1 MSSQDVA
8 LEEQHLYTARHRVYV
23 LLEGGQTGGWVGHVI
38 EAILVTLIVAN
49 VLAYTAQS
57 IPEIDAKYALYFG
70 ILEWISVV
78 IFTIEYLARLWTA
91 PEDPTAQRGRWRSR
105 VTYALRPMMVID
117 FVSFAPAYVALFI
130 PFIDLRI
137 LRLIRLLRLL
147 KIARYSP
154 ALSTLMQVLAEE
166 RRALYGTVLLLLCAM
181 VFAAAAIHVT
191 EGNVKGA
198 SDAFH
203 TMPGSMYWAIT
214 TLTTVGYGDVTP
226 ITAAGRF
233 IAGLTMI
240 VGLGL
245 FALPVGIVATG
256 FVNSIHRRDFVVTF
270 GMLARVPLF
279 RGIDAQIIG
288 EMMTMLRARACAAGA
303 VISAAGARAD
313 AMYFVISGEVEATL
327 QNRKIRFRSGDFFGE
342 LALLEQTMRSATVVA
357 VEPAQI
363 LTLAVDDF
371 NHLLTKHP
379 GLMRRIHKMAAARAE
394 DIAQAGA
401 ISESEI
407 KAARRM
413 RKRAERN
420 PDAKDRNREPEPD
433 DTDDEP
439 RRRG

>member
-1 MSSQDVA
+1 MA
-8 LEEQHLYTARHRVYV
+8 LVEDHLTTRRHKAYV
-23 LLEGGQTGGWVGHVI
+23 ILEGGRTGGFIGHVI
-38 EAILVTLIVAN
+38 EGVLITLIVSN
-49 VLAYTAQS
+49 VLAYTLQS
-57 IPEIDAKYALYFG
+57 IPSIDKQFASFFS
-70 ILEWISVV
+70 ILETVSVV
-78 IFTIEYLARLWTA
+78 IFTVEYLARLWTA
-91 PEDPTAQRGRWRSR
+91 PEDPTCPKGRWRSR
-105 VTYALRPMMVID
+105 VTFALRPMMVID
-117 FVSFAPAYVALFI
+117 FMSIAPAYVAIFI
-130 PFIDLRI
+130 PFIDLRF

-154 ALSTLMQVLAEE
+154 ALSTLAQVLAEE

-181 VFAAAAIHVT
+181 VFAAAAMHVV
-191 EGNVKGA
+191 EGGDPTANA
-198 SDAFH
+198 AFK

-226 ITAAGRF
+226 TTGIGRF
-233 IAGLTMI
+233 IAGITMI

-270 GMLARVPLF
+270 GMLSRVPLF

-288 EMMTMLRARACAAGA
+288 EMMVMLRARAVSAGTI
-303 VISAAGARAD
+303 ISATGARAD
-313 AMYFVISGEVEATL
+313 AMYFVVSGEVEANL
-327 QNRKIRFRSGDFFGE
+327 ANRRIRFRTGDFFGE
-342 LALLEQTMRSATVVA
+342 LALLEETMRAATVVA
-357 VEPAQI
+357 VEASRV
-363 LTLAVDDF
+363 LTLSVDDF

-420 PDAKDRNREPEPD
+420 PDADPVV
-433 DTDDEP
+433 
-439 RRRG
+439 G

>member
-1 MSSQDVA
+1 MSTQAPA
-8 LEEQHLYTARHRVYV
+8 LEDHLTTARHRAYV
-23 LLEGGQTGGWVGHVI
+23 LLEGGQSGGFFGHVI
-38 EAILVTLIVAN
+38 EVVLISLIVGN
-49 VLAYTAQS
+49 VLAYTVQS
-57 IPEIDAKYALYFG
+57 IPTVDTKYALFFNW
-70 ILEWISVV
+70 LEGVSVV
-78 IFTIEYLARLWTA
+78 IFTLEYLVRIWTA
-91 PEDPTAQRGRWRSR
+91 PEDPTSQRGRWWGRF
-105 VTYALRPMMVID
+105 TYALRPMMLID
-117 FVSFAPAYVALFI
+117 LLSFAPAYIAFFI
-130 PFIDLRI
+130 PFIDLRF
-137 LRLIRLLRLL
+137 LRLVRLLRLL

-181 VFAAAAIHVT
+181 VFAAAAMHVV
-191 EGNVKGA
+191 EGGDPAA
-198 SDAFH
+198 SVAFK

-226 ITAAGRF
+226 ISAAGRF

-270 GMLARVPLF
+270 GMLSRVPLF

-288 EMMTMLRARACAAGA
+288 EMMTMLRARACAGGT

-313 AMYFVISGEVEATL
+313 AMYFVISGEVEASL

-357 VEPAQI
+357 VESSRI

-420 PDAKDRNREPEPD
+420 PDAGDASAEK
-433 DTDDEP
+433 
-439 RRRG
+439 

>member
-1 MSSQDVA
+1 MAEAGLD
-8 LEEQHLYTARHRVYV
+8 HLYTRRHRAYV
-23 LLEGGQTGGWVGHVI
+23 LLEGGQTGGFFGLVV
-38 EAILVTLIVAN
+38 ETILVSLIIAN
-49 VLAYTAQS
+49 VVAYTLES
-57 IPEIDAKYALYFG
+57 IPEIGDRFDTFFLW
-70 ILEWISVV
+70 LERVSVV
-78 IFTIEYLARLWTA
+78 IFTVEYLVRLWTS
-91 PEDPTAQRGRWRSR
+91 PEDPTAQRGRLWGR
-105 VTYALRPMMVID
+105 VSYALRPMMVID
-117 FVSFAPAYVALFI
+117 FISFAPAYVALFI
-130 PFIDLRI
+130 PFIDLRF

-166 RRALYGTVLLLLCAM
+166 RRALYGTLLLLLCAM
-181 VFAAAAIHVT
+181 VFAAAAMHVI
-191 EGNVKGA
+191 EGGVAGA
-198 SDAFH
+198 NSAFT

-214 TLTTVGYGDVTP
+214 TLTTVGYGDTYP
-226 ITAAGRF
+226 ITALGRLVAGV
-233 IAGLTMI
+233 TMI
-240 VGLGL
+240 AGLGL

-288 EMMTMLRARACAAGA
+288 EMMTLLRARAVSGGTI
-303 VISAAGARAD
+303 ISAAGARAD
-313 AMYFVISGEVEATL
+313 AMYFVISGEVEASL

-342 LALLEQTMRSATVVA
+342 LALLEETMRAATVVA
-357 VEPAQI
+357 VEPSRV

-371 NHLLTKHP
+371 NHLLTRHP

-420 PDAKDRNREPEPD
+420 PEATE
-433 DTDDEP
+433 T
-439 RRRG
+439 

>member
-1 MSSQDVA
+1 MMDEDLARLS
-8 LEEQHLYTARHRVYV
+8 TARHRAYV
-23 LLEGGQTGGWVGHVI
+23 LLEGGQSGGFFG
-38 EAILVTLIVAN
+38 LVVEIVLVSLIIAN
-49 VLAYTAQS
+49 VLAYTLES
-57 IPEIDAKYALYFG
+57 IPELGDRFDTFFTW
-70 ILEWISVV
+70 LEMISVV
-78 IFTIEYLARLWTA
+78 IFTIEYLVRLWTA
-91 PEDPTAQRGRWRSR
+91 PEDPTAMHDRLWGRVS
-105 VTYALRPMMVID
+105 YALRPMMVID
-117 FVSFAPAYVALFI
+117 LMSFAPAYVALFI
-130 PFIDLRI
+130 PFVDLRF
-137 LRLIRLLRLL
+137 LRLVRLLRLL

-166 RRALYGTVLLLLCAM
+166 RRALYGTLLLLLCAM
-181 VFAAAAIHVT
+181 VFAAAAMHVI
-191 EGNVKGA
+191 EGGAPGANV
-198 SDAFH
+198 AFR

-214 TLTTVGYGDVTP
+214 TLTTVGYGDIVP
-226 ITAAGRF
+226 ITALGRLVAG
-233 IAGLTMI
+233 ITMI

-270 GMLARVPLF
+270 GMLSRVPLF

-288 EMMTMLRARACAAGA
+288 EMMVMLRARAVSTGT

-327 QNRKIRFRSGDFFGE
+327 QNRKIHFRAGDFFGE
-342 LALLEQTMRSATVVA
+342 LALLEETMRAATVIA
-357 VEPAQI
+357 VEPSRI

-371 NHLLTKHP
+371 NHLLVKHP

-420 PDAKDRNREPEPD
+420 PESV
-433 DTDDEP
+433 
-439 RRRG
+439 GF

>member
-1 MSSQDVA
+1 MATV
-8 LEEQHLYTARHRVYV
+8 EEYLASPRHRTYV
-23 LLEGGQTGGWVGHVI
+23 VLEGGRTGGLIGHIV
-38 EAILVTLIVAN
+38 EVVLVALIVAN
-49 VLAYTAQS
+49 VLAYVLQS
-57 IPEIDAKYALYFG
+57 LPDVDERYGRLFNALEIV
-70 ILEWISVV
+70 SVA
-78 IFTIEYLARLWTA
+78 IFTAEYLARLWTA
-91 PEDPTAQRGRWRSR
+91 PEDPTAKRGRIWSR
-105 VTYALRPMMVID
+105 VNYAFRPMMLID
-117 FVSFAPAYVALFI
+117 LVSFAPAYVALFV
-130 PFIDLRI
+130 PFVDLRF

-166 RRALYGTVLLLLCAM
+166 RRALYGTLLLLLCAM
-181 VFAAAAIHVT
+181 VFAAAAMHVI
-191 EGNVKGA
+191 EGGA
-198 SDAFH
+198 QPKVFG

-214 TLTTVGYGDVTP
+214 TLTTVGYGDTFP
-226 ITAAGRF
+226 ITALGRF
-233 IAGLTMI
+233 VAGITMI

-288 EMMTMLRARACAAGA
+288 EMMVLLRARAVNAGA
-303 VISAAGARAD
+303 IISAAGARAD

-327 QNRKIRFRSGDFFGE
+327 QNRKIRFRTGDFFGE
-342 LALLEQTMRSATVVA
+342 LALLEETMRAATVVA
-357 VEPAQI
+357 VEPSRV
-363 LTLAVDDF
+363 LTLSVDDF

-407 KAARRM
+407 KAAKRM
-413 RKRAERN
+413 RRRAERN
-420 PDAKDRNREPEPD
+420 PEKPEPQ
-433 DTDDEP
+433 
-439 RRRG
+439 

>member
-1 MSSQDVA
+1 MS
-8 LEEQHLYTARHRVYV
+8 TAQIEDQLRAPRHRAYV
-23 LLEGGQTGGWVGHVI
+23 LLEGGRSGGFFGHVL
-38 EAILVTLIVAN
+38 EVILVSLIVTN

-57 IPEIDAKYALYFG
+57 IPDIDAKYATAFNW
-70 ILEWISVV
+70 LEWVSVAV
-78 IFTIEYLARLWTA
+78 FTLEYLVRLWTA
-91 PEDPTAQRGRWRSR
+91 PEDPTSQRGRLRSR
-105 VTYALRPMMVID
+105 ISYAFRPMMVID
-117 FVSFAPAYVALFI
+117 LMSFAPAYIALFV

-181 VFAAAAIHVT
+181 VFAAAAMHVT
-191 EGNVKGA
+191 EGNVQGA
-198 SDAFH
+198 SDAFK

-226 ITAAGRF
+226 FTATGRF

-270 GMLARVPLF
+270 GMLSRVPLF

-288 EMMTMLRARACAAGA
+288 EMMTMLRARACAGGT

-313 AMYFVISGEVEATL
+313 AMYFVISGEVEASL

-342 LALLEQTMRSATVVA
+342 LALLEETMRSATVVA
-357 VEPAQI
+357 VEPSRI

-420 PDAKDRNREPEPD
+420 PEAEVER
-433 DTDDEP
+433 
-439 RRRG
+439 

>member
-1 MSSQDVA
+1 MSVA
-8 LEEQHLYTARHRVYV
+8 EHHLASPRHRAYV
-23 LLEGGQTGGWVGHVI
+23 VLEGGRTGGIIGHII
-38 EAILVTLIVAN
+38 EAVLITLIVSN
-49 VLAYTAQS
+49 VAAYSLQTIPSVDAQFNS
-57 IPEIDAKYALYFG
+57 GFLW
-70 ILEWISVV
+70 LERISVA
-78 IFTIEYLARLWTA
+78 IFTIEYIARLWTA
-91 PEDPTAQRGRWRSR
+91 PEDPTATRGRYLSR
-105 VTYALRPMMVID
+105 INFALRPMMLID
-117 FVSFAPAYVALFI
+117 LMSIAPAYVALFI
-130 PFIDLRI
+130 PFVDLRF

-154 ALSTLMQVLAEE
+154 ALSTLAQVLAEE
-166 RRALYGTVLLLLCAM
+166 RRALYGTLLLLLCAM
-181 VFAAAAIHVT
+181 VFAAAAIHVV
-191 EGNVKGA
+191 EGGSPGSNPTFA
-198 SDAFH
+198 

-226 ITAAGRF
+226 VTGLGRL
-233 IAGLTMI
+233 IAGVTMV

-270 GMLARVPLF
+270 GMLSRVPLF

-288 EMMTMLRARACAAGA
+288 ELMVMLRARAVNAGA
-303 VISAAGARAD
+303 IISAAGARAD
-313 AMYFVISGEVEATL
+313 AMYFVISGEVEANL
-327 QNRKIRFRSGDFFGE
+327 QNRKIRFRTGDFFGE
-342 LALLEQTMRSATVVA
+342 LALLEETMRAATVIA
-357 VEPAQI
+357 VEPSRV

-371 NHLLTKHP
+371 NHLLSKHP

-420 PDAKDRNREPEPD
+420 PDAAD
-433 DTDDEP
+433 DLVES
-439 RRRG
+439 

>member
-1 MSSQDVA
+1 MSTPVPAIED
-8 LEEQHLYTARHRVYV
+8 HLTTPRHRAYV
-23 LLEGGQTGGWVGHVI
+23 LLEGGQTGGWLGHVI
-38 EAILVTLIVAN
+38 EAILITLIVGN
-49 VLAYTAQS
+49 VLAYTVQS
-57 IPEIDAKYALYFG
+57 IPEVDTRYAVNFG
-70 ILEWISVV
+70 WLEWVSVA
-78 IFTIEYLARLWTA
+78 IFTVEYLTRLWTA
-91 PEDPTAQRGRWRSR
+91 PEDPTALRGRWRSR
-105 VTYALRPMMVID
+105 IGYALRPTMLID
-117 FVSFAPAYVALFI
+117 LLSFAPAYIAIFI

-181 VFAAAAIHVT
+181 VFAAAAMHVT
-191 EGNVKGA
+191 EGTVKGA
-198 SDAFH
+198 SDAFR

-270 GMLARVPLF
+270 GMLSRVPLF
-279 RGIDAQIIG
+279 RGIDAQVIG
-288 EMMTMLRARACAAGA
+288 EMMTMLRARACAGGT

-313 AMYFVISGEVEATL
+313 AMYFVISGEVEASL

-357 VEPAQI
+357 VEPSRI

-420 PDAKDRNREPEPD
+420 PDATDSDADPD
-433 DTDDEP
+433 TRPDGEP

>member
-1 MSSQDVA
+1 MVA
-8 LEEQHLYTARHRVYV
+8 IEDHLRSPRHRAYV
-23 LLEGGQTGGWVGHVI
+23 LLEGGQSGGFFGHVI
-38 EAILVTLIVAN
+38 EVVLVSLIIAN
-49 VLAYTAQS
+49 VLAYTLQS
-57 IPEIDAKYALYFG
+57 IPDIGTRYDRLFTW
-70 ILEWISVV
+70 LEMISVV
-78 IFTIEYLARLWTA
+78 VFTIEYLMRIWTA
-91 PEDPTAQRGRWRSR
+91 PEDPTVTRGRLWGRISF
-105 VTYALRPMMVID
+105 ALRPMMLID
-117 FVSFAPAYVALFI
+117 LISFAPAYIAIFI
-130 PFIDLRI
+130 PFIDLRF
-137 LRLIRLLRLL
+137 LRLVRLLRLL

-166 RRALYGTVLLLLCAM
+166 RRALYGTLLLLLCAM
-181 VFAAAAIHVT
+181 VFAAAAMHVV
-191 EGNVKGA
+191 EGGNPHA
-198 SDAFH
+198 NAAFQ
-203 TMPGSMYWAIT
+203 TMPDSMYWAIT

-226 ITAAGRF
+226 TTELGHL
-233 IAGLTMI
+233 IAGITMI

-270 GMLARVPLF
+270 GMLSRVPLF

-288 EMMTMLRARACAAGA
+288 EMMVMLRARAVSAGTI
-303 VISAAGARAD
+303 ISAAGARAD
-313 AMYFVISGEVEATL
+313 AMYFVISGEVEASM

-342 LALLEQTMRSATVVA
+342 LALLEETMRSATVVA
-357 VEPAQI
+357 VEPSRI

-379 GLMRRIHKMAAARAE
+379 GMMRRIHKMAAARAE

-420 PDAKDRNREPEPD
+420 PEGGKPFEP
-433 DTDDEP
+433 
-439 RRRG
+439 

>member
-1 MSSQDVA
+1 MTAFED
-8 LEEQHLYTARHRVYV
+8 HLISPRHRAYV
-23 LLEGGQTGGWVGHVI
+23 MLEGGRTGGFFGHVI
-38 EAILVTLIVAN
+38 EAVLITLIVGN
-49 VLAYTAQS
+49 VAAYTLQS
-57 IPEIDAKYALYFG
+57 IPSIDLQFSTEFLW
-70 ILEWISVV
+70 LERISVA
-78 IFTIEYLARLWTA
+78 IFTVEYLARLWTA
-91 PEDPTAQRGRWRSR
+91 PEDPTIPRGRVRGR
-105 VTYALRPMMVID
+105 IAFLLRPMMVID
-117 FVSFAPAYVALFI
+117 FLSIAPAYVALFI
-130 PFIDLRI
+130 PFIDLRF

-154 ALSTLMQVLAEE
+154 ALSTLAQVLAEE

-181 VFAAAAIHVT
+181 VFAAAAMHVV
-191 EGNVKGA
+191 EGGNPQA
-198 SDAFH
+198 NPAFS
-203 TMPGSMYWAIT
+203 TMPDSMYWAIT

-226 ITAAGRF
+226 STELGRM
-233 IAGLTMI
+233 IAGMTMI

-270 GMLARVPLF
+270 GMLSRVPLF

-288 EMMTMLRARACAAGA
+288 EMMVMLRARAVSAGT

-313 AMYFVISGEVEATL
+313 AMYFVISGEVEANL
-327 QNRKIRFRSGDFFGE
+327 QNRKIRFRTGDFFGE
-342 LALLEQTMRSATVVA
+342 LALLEETMRSATVVA
-357 VEPAQI
+357 VEPSRI

-379 GLMRRIHKMAAARAE
+379 GLMRRIHKMAAARAH

-413 RKRAERN
+413 RRRAER
-420 PDAKDRNREPEPD
+420 KPEGV
-433 DTDDEP
+433 DEP
-439 RRRG
+439 AES

>member
-1 MSSQDVA
+1 MTLA
-8 LEEQHLYTARHRVYV
+8 LEDQIASPRHRAY
-23 LLEGGQTGGWVGHVI
+23 LILEGGRSGGFFGHVV
-38 EAILVTLIVAN
+38 EAILITLIVSN
-49 VLAYTAQS
+49 VLAYTLQS
-57 IPEIDAKYALYFG
+57 IPSVDAQFYTAFLW
-70 ILEWISVV
+70 LERVSVA
-78 IFTIEYLARLWTA
+78 IFTIEYFLRLWTA
-91 PEDPTAQRGRWRSR
+91 PEDPTTTRGRYLSR
-105 VTYALRPMMVID
+105 INFALRPMMIID
-117 FVSFAPAYVALFI
+117 FLSIAPAYVALFV
-130 PFIDLRI
+130 PFVDLRF

-154 ALSTLMQVLAEE
+154 ALSTLAQVLAEE

-181 VFAAAAIHVT
+181 VFAAAAMHVA
-191 EGNVKGA
+191 EGGNPHA
-198 SDAFH
+198 NPAFN
-203 TMPGSMYWAIT
+203 TMPDSMYWAIT

-226 ITAAGRF
+226 TTELGRL

-270 GMLARVPLF
+270 GMLSRVPLF

-288 EMMTMLRARACAAGA
+288 DMMVMLRARAVSAGT

-313 AMYFVISGEVEATL
+313 AMYFVISGEVEANL
-327 QNRKIRFRSGDFFGE
+327 QNRRIRFRSGDFFGE
-342 LALLEQTMRSATVVA
+342 LALLEETMRAATVVA
-357 VEPAQI
+357 IEPARV

-371 NHLLTKHP
+371 NHLLHKHP
-379 GLMRRIHKMAAARAE
+379 GLMRRIHRMAAARAE

-420 PDAKDRNREPEPD
+420 PNPN
-433 DTDDEP
+433 P
-439 RRRG
+439 RRTDV